1 MAMALKT
8 QLREEFL
15 SKIWFKGKRIL
26 LEMLS
31 VTERRVRLFLSD
43 PSCPASISL
52 NLRIPLSEYFT
63 SEYLSHKFK
72 SPLLW
77 NISEVGKHWTW
88 FNVNFAFWQYLL
100 FSARLW
106 KNFNELRSNIAMQC
120 NALSA
125 LAQQTRFTPH
135 ICHKHHNYWKFQIWP
150 LELLN
155 ELMSLA
161 LHCIGRNNGHL
172 KKLVHYLV

>member
-77 NISEVGKHWTW
+77 NISEVGKH
-88 FNVNFAFWQYLL
+88 
-100 FSARLW
+100 
-106 KNFNELRSNIAMQC
+106 
-120 NALSA
+120 
-125 LAQQTRFTPH
+125 
-135 ICHKHHNYWKFQIWP
+135 
-150 LELLN
+150 
-155 ELMSLA
+155 
-161 LHCIGRNNGHL
+161 
-172 KKLVHYLV
+172 

>member
-15 SKIWFKGKRIL
+15 FKGKRIL

-52 NLRIPLSEYFT
+52 NLGIPLSEYFT

-106 KNFNELRSNIAMQC
+106 KNFNELRSNAC